1 MKPRLPR
8 GRSVA
13 GCSSFRSSSPFSRLS
28 RPRRPAWQAFVVV
41 SARSES
47 VSICANLWIT
57 GCSIQIQSGVAALR
71 AFPPHS
77 KGDPPGHRPGLQY
90 PIREIRVLR
99 SFGCWAVG
107 LFPAYPLCSSVVK
120 GLFRLFDLPHPAGA
134 ATTKNPAGGTRPGAF
149 ALGERSGTTAA
160 QHHRQRA
167 QAQQAHRRR
176 LRDRNRGPVRSEAIR
191 PHHRRIITKKFCGV
205 AVPPAKEVS
214 SASR

>member
-1 MKPRLPR
+1 MPPHSKADLESVK
-8 GRSVA
+8 SVA

-107 LFPAYPLCSSVVK
+107 LFPAYPLCSSVALCGEGAV
-120 GLFRLFDLPHPAGA
+120 PAVRSA
-134 ATTKNPAGGTRPGAF
+134 ASSGRSYNKKPGRGDPAGGIRSGRTIRNDGGAAPSPARPGPAGSSSP
-149 ALGERSGTTAA
+149 APGSQSGS
-160 QHHRQRA
+160 
-167 QAQQAHRRR
+167 
-176 LRDRNRGPVRSEAIR
+176 GPE
-191 PHHRRIITKKFCGV
+191 
-205 AVPPAKEVS
+205 
-214 SASR
+214 